1 MYWVYVLRCENKIIY
16 VGETK
21 NLVRRMYQHK
31 EGGCGVT
38 KENKILELI
47 GLYKVVPN
55 YFFVKYV
62 DRMMNGL
69 NDIDNRRDDMR
80 ELLFSMDKYNLNHDY
95 SLYVEN
101 YITELCMDIKE
112 NVFGGKYL
120 NNYRKEKYSREFEK
134 EWHTRPLCGCGLPCE
149 VRKFYNG
156 KKIKLNYTCC
166 LRNAWVTDIFK
177 DTDIRVKSCCNF
189 YQEYLE
195 DIEIRVCIQD

>member
-1 MYWVYVLRCENKIIY
+1 MYWVYVLRCENKTIY

-21 NLVRRMYQHK
+21 NLVRRMYQHR

-38 KENKILELI
+38 KENKMLELI

-55 YFFVKYV
+55 YYFVKYV
-62 DRMMNGL
+62 DRMMS
-69 NDIDNRRDDMR
+69 DSDDVDNRHDDMR
-80 ELLFSMDKYNLNHDY
+80 EMLFSMDKYNLNRDY

-120 NNYRKEKYSREFEK
+120 NNNRKENYSREFGK
-134 EWHTRPLCGCGLPCE
+134 EWHRRPLCGCGLPCE
-149 VRKFYNG
+149 VRKYYNG

-166 LRNAWVTDIFK
+166 LRNAWVSDIFK
-177 DTDIRVKSCCNF
+177 DTDISIKSCCNF

-195 DIEIRVCIQD
+195 DIEIRVSIQD

>member
-1 MYWVYVLRCENKIIY
+1 MYWVYVLRCENKTIY

-21 NLVRRMYQHK
+21 NLVRRMYQHR

-38 KENKILELI
+38 KENKMLELI

-55 YFFVKYV
+55 YYFVKYV
-62 DRMMNGL
+62 DRMMS
-69 NDIDNRRDDMR
+69 DSDDVDNRHDDMR
-80 ELLFSMDKYNLNHDY
+80 EMLFSMDKYNLNRDY

-120 NNYRKEKYSREFEK
+120 NNNRKENYSREFGK
-134 EWHTRPLCGCGLPCE
+134 EWHRRPLCGCGLPCE
-149 VRKFYNG
+149 VRKYYNG

-166 LRNAWVTDIFK
+166 LRNAWVSDIFK
-177 DTDIRVKSCCNF
+177 DTDIRIKSCCNF

-195 DIEIRVCIQD
+195 DIEIRVSIQD

>member
-1 MYWVYVLRCENKIIY
+1 MYWVYVLRCENKTIY

-21 NLVRRMYQHK
+21 NLVRRMYQHR

-38 KENKILELI
+38 KENKMLELI
-47 GLYKVVPN
+47 GLYKVAPN
-55 YFFVKYV
+55 YYFVKYV
-62 DRMMNGL
+62 DRMMS
-69 NDIDNRRDDMR
+69 DSDDVDNRHDDMR
-80 ELLFSMDKYNLNHDY
+80 EMLFSMDKYNLNRDY

-120 NNYRKEKYSREFEK
+120 NNNRKENYSREFGK
-134 EWHTRPLCGCGLPCE
+134 EWHRRPLCGCGLPCE
-149 VRKFYNG
+149 VRKYYNG

-166 LRNAWVTDIFK
+166 LRNACVSDIFK
-177 DTDIRVKSCCNF
+177 DTDISIKSCCNF

-195 DIEIRVCIQD
+195 DIEIRVSIQD